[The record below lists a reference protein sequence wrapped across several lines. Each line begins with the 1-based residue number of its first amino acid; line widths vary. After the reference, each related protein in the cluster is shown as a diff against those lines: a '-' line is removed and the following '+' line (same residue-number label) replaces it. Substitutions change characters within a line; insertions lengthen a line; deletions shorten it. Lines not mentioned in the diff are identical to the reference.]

1 MSPEQAIHLA
11 ASCAELGVL
20 HALVSVPGIDINPVD
35 RYGGTPTEDAFRE
48 GHHAVQEFLIAHGGL
63 RKDAPELLVKRAERD
78 QRQQRRLIQAQ
89 QKRAQ
94 NQLRDSGREKLVKQM
109 EGFLHCADGPL
120 AELHLQVQI
129 LAMTLDPN
137 GSSAPRALSRA
148 PKPSLTELLEL
159 QVFQKVLSSFAKS
172 VHCESLLDFF
182 IQAKAVCDAPVE
194 SEVPTKI
201 DSHDVGSDA
210 GSDCSSGGSDSDMS
224 EHKSVVSAVSRA
236 KERKMQK
243 KRMKPWDVVNDL
255 FLKHMQP
262 DSQQSINA
270 NPREIDRVR
279 IWLRTHSDPGTGSSE
294 FPHLHPTSSRDER
307 PTQHISRDIE
317 AESSQDQ
324 VSNPSVA
331 VALQTRLGGGPR
343 PDTDKYGDG
352 FLPPVGELWVDGE
365 EIDCVFAEF
374 SAQVPAS
381 TDETPVI
388 EAVPFKADATLQNE
402 ASVKG
407 NIMLVSRGKVP
418 FSEKAKRASV
428 AGAIALLVVNTN
440 DELYSMT
447 AGDGST
453 ADGYVSDI
461 PVLMIKPNDFVKLK
475 IHGAAKLQPAPKR
488 AEQPPPQ
495 SAITARSASS
505 PLFSDTTG
513 GFSVREPPQAPGS
526 AAIVSAFVGNNKS
539 IVRPGSPPPND
550 QSSPIGP
557 SGLFKAVARVA
568 GKVNPALQ
576 EAGLK
581 SKSAAEIL
589 TTLRDWA
596 GERLE
601 ADVLPL
607 FFKSKGF
614 KEMLIERTGRFW
626 RILRLCEMVTA
637 HVGQVQQELL
647 IPLTTTAAQ
656 ESMLLIYDQPARAHE
671 MSKSIL
677 ALTGPLSESCASI
690 RAKSI
695 STAHAAKRLF
705 KRLELRDALVHF
717 GEDEASDEDGGSAN
731 EATVVNS
738 KPSISVM
745 G

>member
-1 MSPEQAIHLA
+1 M
-11 ASCAELGVL
+11 
-20 HALVSVPGIDINPVD
+20 
-35 RYGGTPTEDAFRE
+35 
-48 GHHAVQEFLIAHGGL
+48 
-63 RKDAPELLVKRAERD
+63 
-78 QRQQRRLIQAQ
+78 
-89 QKRAQ
+89 
-94 NQLRDSGREKLVKQM
+94 
-109 EGFLHCADGPL
+109 
-120 AELHLQVQI
+120 
-129 LAMTLDPN
+129 
-137 GSSAPRALSRA
+137 
-148 PKPSLTELLEL
+148 
-159 QVFQKVLSSFAKS
+159 
-172 VHCESLLDFF
+172 
-182 IQAKAVCDAPVE
+182 
-194 SEVPTKI
+194 
-201 DSHDVGSDA
+201 
-210 GSDCSSGGSDSDMS
+210 
-224 EHKSVVSAVSRA
+224 
-236 KERKMQK
+236 
-243 KRMKPWDVVNDL
+243 
-255 FLKHMQP
+255 
-262 DSQQSINA
+262 
-270 NPREIDRVR
+270 
-279 IWLRTHSDPGTGSSE
+279 
-294 FPHLHPTSSRDER
+294 
-307 PTQHISRDIE
+307 
-317 AESSQDQ
+317 
-324 VSNPSVA
+324 
-331 VALQTRLGGGPR
+331 
-343 PDTDKYGDG
+343 
-352 FLPPVGELWVDGE
+352 
-365 EIDCVFAEF
+365 
-374 SAQVPAS
+374 
-381 TDETPVI
+381 
-388 EAVPFKADATLQNE
+388 PFKADATLQNE
-402 ASVKG
+402 DSVKG

-418 FSEKAKRASV
+418 FSEKAKRASA
-428 AGAIALLVVNTN
+428 AGAVALIVVNTN
-440 DELYSMT
+440 GELYSMT

-475 IHGAAKLQPAPKR
+475 IHGTAKLQPSPKR

-526 AAIVSAFVGNNKS
+526 AAAIVSTFVGNNKS
-539 IVRPGSPPPND
+539 IVRPGSPPPNG
-550 QSSPIGP
+550 QSSPIG
-557 SGLFKAVARVA
+557 SARLFKNVVRVA

-576 EAGLK
+576 EAGVK
-581 SKSAAEIL
+581 SKNAAEIL

-596 GERLE
+596 GQRLE

-705 KRLELRDALVHF
+705 KRLELRDALVRF

-738 KPSISVM
+738 KRSISVM